1 VVSSSS
7 DKQNN
12 NLPLVKPRW
21 GAQAGALTTYP
32 RCDEPGPRGG
42 AGMNWDGMGWDGMG
56 GGRGFEKRN
65 GKKERKKVRV
75 EGMLGGRRESE

>member
-1 VVSSSS
+1 
-7 DKQNN
+7 
-12 NLPLVKPRW
+12 
-21 GAQAGALTTYP
+21 
-32 RCDEPGPRGG
+32 
-42 AGMNWDGMGWDGMG
+42 MNWDGMGWDGMG

>member
-1 VVSSSS
+1 MVSSSS

-42 AGMNWDGMGWDGMG
+42 AGMDWDGMVWDGMGWEEAE
-56 GGRGFEKRN
+56 RVRKEKEKGKEKKK
-65 GKKERKKVRV
+65 GKKCEWK
-75 EGMLGGRRESE
+75 GC